1 MTLQLNFRQTSL
13 LYDSIG
19 SRLTTIDRLIELFK
33 DDEDQFLFEHYS
45 ADKLLL
51 TELKTKLYEY

>member
-1 MTLQLNFRQTSL
+1 MTLELNYKEASL
-13 LYDSIG
+13 LYDSICN
-19 SRLTTIDRLIELFK
+19 RITTIEKLLGYFK

-51 TELKTKLYEY
+51 TELKAKLYEC